1 MYQPYKYM
9 INILIDLMIY
19 LGAALMVI
27 NIGSFISY
35 ARKMRNKQ
43 SWSEHYHILYIP
55 IVLLVFFL
63 LGYLFV
69 GFFGKPDLMVAGI
82 LFFGSVFVFVMYKLI
97 DRITAL
103 LMKSQQYEAE
113 LLAAEKANRAKT
125 ELLASV
131 SHEMRTPMNVIIGLD
146 KIALSEPGISDTTK
160 DHLEKIGHSADH
172 MLGLI
177 NNILEMNQL
186 ENNELPIKNEAFS
199 LGDLLKQLE
208 TISGTLCEQK
218 GLRFV
223 PKFAPSASRIYIGD
237 SSLLRQILI
246 SILDNAVKYTD
257 APGQVDFSVYDVG
270 NDGPL
275 YDFEFMIKDTGI
287 GMSQDFLPKLFSLF
301 SQEDSSSTSRYG
313 GSGISLAMT
322 NEMVKKLG
330 GEIRVFSR
338 KDVGSTFT
346 VCLRL
351 RLSENQEE
359 LQSFDDI
366 SLENRK
372 ILVVDDIDEN
382 AEIVSDLLELEGAIS
397 ERAEDGLKAVEM
409 VRASDEYYYD
419 AILMDLR
426 MPVMD
431 GLEAARKIRE
441 MDRKDT
447 KDIPIIALTANAFR
461 EDIENSLKAGMNAHL
476 AKPADTD
483 ALYGTL
489 KRLIDLYDKKKAKD

>member
-1 MYQPYKYM
+1 M

-208 TISGTLCEQK
+208 TISGTLC
-218 GLRFV
+218 
-223 PKFAPSASRIYIGD
+223 
-237 SSLLRQILI
+237 
-246 SILDNAVKYTD
+246 
-257 APGQVDFSVYDVG
+257 
-270 NDGPL
+270 
-275 YDFEFMIKDTGI
+275 
-287 GMSQDFLPKLFSLF
+287 
-301 SQEDSSSTSRYG
+301 
-313 GSGISLAMT
+313 
-322 NEMVKKLG
+322 
-330 GEIRVFSR
+330 
-338 KDVGSTFT
+338 
-346 VCLRL
+346 
-351 RLSENQEE
+351 
-359 LQSFDDI
+359 
-366 SLENRK
+366 
-372 ILVVDDIDEN
+372 
-382 AEIVSDLLELEGAIS
+382 
-397 ERAEDGLKAVEM
+397 
-409 VRASDEYYYD
+409 
-419 AILMDLR
+419 
-426 MPVMD
+426 
-431 GLEAARKIRE
+431 
-441 MDRKDT
+441 
-447 KDIPIIALTANAFR
+447 
-461 EDIENSLKAGMNAHL
+461 
-476 AKPADTD
+476 
-483 ALYGTL
+483 
-489 KRLIDLYDKKKAKD
+489 